1 MQSHDPAP
9 IVTAAHGIVAGEGAP
24 LRVVPA
30 LASPDIALRESLE
43 PPRTSASAAALR
55 IIRHRLELRH
65 ADGMWSF
72 GVTSARDGEG
82 KSTLA
87 AQLAVVLGE
96 SHRARVL
103 LVEANLQRPSLARLL
118 GCAVPPGIGFSLQ
131 MARRMGG
138 GCDPWT
144 VLALAP
150 ALHVLVESQ
159 SEGGVPET
167 LYSAQFR
174 SVVDRL
180 ARLYDWVIVDAPS
193 VLGSGDANAVENA
206 VDGMV
211 IVARSRASKGADLK
225 AAVRQL
231 GERKAVGFVLCDSA
245 RESS

>member
-1 MQSHDPAP
+1 MQSDDPAP
-9 IVTAAHGIVAGEGAP
+9 IVMAAHGIVSHEESQ

-30 LASPDIALRESLE
+30 LVVPNVALRESLE
-43 PPRTSASAAALR
+43 PPPSSPSAAALR

-87 AQLAVVLGE
+87 AQLALVLGE

-103 LVEANLQRPSLARLL
+103 LVEANLQRPSLARLF

-150 ALHVLVESQ
+150 HLHVLVESQ

-180 ARLYDWVIVDAPS
+180 ARLYDWVVVDAPS
-193 VLGSGDANAVENA
+193 VLGSGDANAVEDA

-211 IVARSRASKGADLK
+211 IVARSRASKGADLR
-225 AAVRQL
+225 AAVKQL
-231 GERKAVGFVLCDSA
+231 GERKAVGFVLCG
-245 RESS
+245 SSGAGS